1 MVNIN
6 EWLKI
11 SSYFAAYLWYTSTVR
26 ILIGTYIENQKQDDT
41 IFGSYIESRIKM
53 AKKQNIINIAVIA
66 HVDAGKSTLVD
77 AFLNQS
83 GVFRANEE
91 VVDCVMDSD
100 DIERERGITIY
111 SKNCS
116 VMHDD
121 VKINI
126 VDTPGH
132 ADFSSE
138 VERIMK
144 TVDTVILLVDSSEG
158 PMPQTRFVLKK
169 SLEQGLNPIL
179 LINKIDKRDARIDEV
194 VDEVY
199 ELFMDLNANDQQLDF
214 PILYGIARQGIVV
227 YDPADVAG
235 VEVQMGE
242 QKVEKHTEG
251 EKGKDITPLFE
262 TIIKHCEIYPDLR
275 EDSLQLQVSS
285 LGYDD
290 YIGRLGI
297 GRITKGTIKS
307 GQSVAVAKA
316 DGTLVQRKVNQV
328 FVYRGLKRTPVEE
341 AECGDIVVVA
351 GITDISIGETITLAS
366 DPQPMEM
373 IHIEPPTLSMNFM
386 VNKSPFAGKVGKFV
400 TSRHIKERLEK
411 ELEVNVGL
419 VVEETDSTDVF
430 KVSGRGELHL
440 SILIENMRREGY
452 ELAVSK
458 PEVIYQRD
466 EHGKKLEPMEE
477 VVISVPDEYSG
488 SVISKL
494 NVRKGMMRE
503 MAGENGYS
511 KLVYLVPTRGL
522 LGYRSEF
529 INDTRGEGTMVR
541 RFDCFEEYKG
551 EIPQRS
557 NGVAIAQEEGVAT
570 GYALFGIQERVQ
582 MFIDPGVKV
591 YEGMIVGM
599 NSRNDDMIVN
609 PCKAKKATN
618 MRAAGSDDAVKLSPS
633 RSFTLEE
640 ALEFI
645 NDDELVEVVPNDVR
659 IRKKVLNELE
669 RRRSGR

>member
-1 MVNIN
+1 MS
-6 EWLKI
+6 EK
-11 SSYFAAYLWYTSTVR
+11 
-26 ILIGTYIENQKQDDT
+26 QK
-41 IFGSYIESRIKM
+41 
-53 AKKQNIINIAVIA
+53 IINIAVIA

-83 GVFRANEE
+83 GVFRDNEA

-138 VERIMK
+138 VERIIK

-169 SLEQGLNPIL
+169 SLEQGINPIL
-179 LINKIDKRDARIDEV
+179 LINKIDKKDARIDEV

-199 ELFMDLNANDQQLDF
+199 ELFMDLEANDEQLDF

-227 YDPADVAG
+227 YDPEDVKGIEVEAG
-235 VEVQMGE
+235 ETKIKKSAKGMG
-242 QKVEKHTEG
+242 G
-251 EKGKDITPLFE
+251 LDITPLFE
-262 TIIKHCEIYPDLR
+262 TIIKHASPYPDLNN
-275 EDSLQLQVSS
+275 EPLQLQVSA
-285 LGYDD
+285 LAYDD

-297 GRITKGTIKS
+297 GRVTKGIIKAGS
-307 GQSVAVAKA
+307 TVAVAK
-316 DGTLVQRKVNQV
+316 DNGQIEQRKINQV
-328 FVYRGLKRTPVEE
+328 FVYRGLKRMAVDQAE
-341 AECGDIVVVA
+341 AGDIVVVS
-351 GITDISIGETITLAS
+351 GISDISIGETIC
-366 DPQPMEM
+366 DPADPDPLEM
-373 IHIEPPTLSMNFM
+373 IHIEEPTLSMYFM
-386 VNKSPFAGKVGKFV
+386 VNKSPFAGKVGKYV
-400 TSRHIKERLEK
+400 TSRHIRERLNK

-419 VVEETDSTDVF
+419 RVEETDSTDSF

-458 PEVIYQRD
+458 PEVIMRRG
-466 EHGKKLEPMEE
+466 ENNEVLEPYEE
-477 VVISVPDEYSG
+477 VVLSVPDEYSG

-494 NVRKGMMRE
+494 NVRKGIMQE
-503 MAGENGYS
+503 MKSENGFTR
-511 KLVYLVPTRGL
+511 LEYLVPTRGL

-541 RFDCFEEYKG
+541 RFARFDEYSG
-551 EIPQRS
+551 DIPQRT

-570 GYALFGIQERVQ
+570 PYAIFGISERVQ
-582 MFIDPGVKV
+582 MFIEPGTRV
-591 YEGMIVGM
+591 YEGMIIGM
-599 NSRNDDMIVN
+599 NARSDDMVVN

-618 MRAAGSDDAVKLSPS
+618 MRAAGSDDNIKLAPA
-633 RSFTLEE
+633 RTFTLEE

-645 NDDELVEVVPNDVR
+645 DDDELVEIVPDDIR
-659 IRKKVLNELE
+659 LRKKYLKELE
-669 RRRSGR
+669 RRRLGRKIKTEE

>member
-1 MVNIN
+1 MA
-6 EWLKI
+6 EK
-11 SSYFAAYLWYTSTVR
+11 
-26 ILIGTYIENQKQDDT
+26 QK
-41 IFGSYIESRIKM
+41 
-53 AKKQNIINIAVIA
+53 IINIAVIA

-116 VMHDD
+116 IMHDD

-158 PMPQTRFVLKK
+158 PMPQTRFVLSK

-179 LINKIDKRDARIDEV
+179 FINKLDKKDARIDEV

-199 ELFMDLNANDQQLDF
+199 ELFMDLNANDEQLDF
-214 PILYGIARQGIVV
+214 PILYGIARQGIAVREPE
-227 YDPADVAG
+227 DAAG
-235 VEVQMGE
+235 LSVEQGGV
-242 QKVEKHTEG
+242 KIKHTPTG
-251 EKGKDITPLFE
+251 YAGLDITPLFE
-262 TIIKHCEIYPDLR
+262 TIIDHCEVYPDLR
-275 EDSLQLQVSS
+275 EEPLQLQVST

-297 GRITKGTIKS
+297 GRVTKGTIKT
-307 GQSVAVAKA
+307 GQTVAVAKE
-316 DGTLVQRKVNQV
+316 DGSIVQRKINQV
-328 FVYRGLKRTPVEE
+328 FVYRGLKRMPVDE
-341 AECGDIVVVA
+341 AECGDIVVVS
-351 GITDISIGETITLAS
+351 GISDISIGETICDPAN
-366 DPQPMEM
+366 PQPMEM
-373 IHIEPPTLSMNFM
+373 IHIEEPTLSMNFM

-400 TSRHIKERLEK
+400 TSRHIRERLDK

-419 VVEETDSTDVF
+419 MVEETDSTDCF

-458 PEVIYQRD
+458 PEVIIHRD
-466 EHGKKLEPMEE
+466 ENGKKLEPVEE
-477 VVISVPDEYSG
+477 VVISVPDEYAG
-488 SVISKL
+488 TVISKL
-494 NVRKGMMRE
+494 NLRKGIMVQMS
-503 MAGENGYS
+503 GENGYS
-511 KLVYLVPTRGL
+511 KLEYHVPTRGL

-529 INDTRGEGTMVR
+529 INDTRGEGTMER
-541 RFDCFEEYKG
+541 RFLEFQPYKG
-551 EIPQRS
+551 EIFGRS
-557 NGVAIAQEEGVAT
+557 NGVVIAIEEGAAT
-570 GYALFGIQERVQ
+570 PYALDNISERAQ
-582 MFIDPGVKV
+582 MFIEPGTKV

-599 NSRNDDMIVN
+599 NSRGDDMEVN

-618 MRAAGSDDAVKLSPS
+618 MRAAGNDDAVKLAPP
-633 RSFTLEE
+633 RIFTLEE

-645 NDDELVEVVPNDVR
+645 EDDELVEITPDDIR
-659 IRKKVLNELE
+659 LRKKLLREIE
-669 RRRSGR
+669 RRRAGR

>member
-1 MVNIN
+1 MA
-6 EWLKI
+6 EK
-11 SSYFAAYLWYTSTVR
+11 
-26 ILIGTYIENQKQDDT
+26 QK
-41 IFGSYIESRIKM
+41 
-53 AKKQNIINIAVIA
+53 IINIAVIA

-83 GVFRANEE
+83 GVFRDNEQ
-91 VVDCVMDSD
+91 VVDCIMDSD

-116 VMHDD
+116 VMHND

-138 VERIMK
+138 VERIIK
-144 TVDTVILLVDSSEG
+144 TVDTVILLEDSREG

-169 SLEQGLNPIL
+169 SLEQGINPIL
-179 LINKIDKRDARIDEV
+179 LINKIDKKDARIEEV

-199 ELFMDLNANDQQLDF
+199 ELFMDLEANDTQLDF

-227 YDPADVAG
+227 YDPEDVKG
-235 VEVQMGE
+235 IEVEDGN
-242 QKVEKHTEG
+242 EKIKKSA
-251 EKGKDITPLFE
+251 KGMKGLDITPLFD
-262 TIIKHCEIYPDLR
+262 TIIKHADPYPDLN
-275 EDSLQLQVSS
+275 DQPLQLQISA
-285 LGYDD
+285 LAYDD

-297 GRITKGTIKS
+297 GRVTQGIVKAGS
-307 GQSVAVAKA
+307 VVAVAKG
-316 DGTLVQRKVNQV
+316 DGSIEQKKINQV
-328 FVYRGLKRTPVEE
+328 FVYRGLKRMAVDQ
-341 AECGDIVVVA
+341 AESGDIVVIS
-351 GITDISIGETITLAS
+351 GISDISIGETIC
-366 DPQPMEM
+366 DPADPMPLEM
-373 IHIEPPTLSMNFM
+373 IHIEEPTLSMYFM

-400 TSRHIKERLEK
+400 TSRHIKERLSK

-419 VVEETDSTDVF
+419 KVEETDSTDSF

-458 PEVIYQRD
+458 PEVIMRRGDKGQL
-466 EHGKKLEPMEE
+466 LEPLEE
-477 VVISVPDEYSG
+477 VVLSVPDEYTG

-494 NVRKGMMRE
+494 NLRKGLMQE
-503 MAGENGYS
+503 MKSENGFTR
-511 KLVYLVPTRGL
+511 LEYLVPTRGL

-541 RFDCFEEYKG
+541 RLSHFGEFVG
-551 EIPQRS
+551 EIPQRT

-570 GYALFGIQERVQ
+570 PYAIFNISERVQ
-582 MFIDPGVKV
+582 MFIEPGTRV
-591 YEGMIVGM
+591 YEGMIIGM
-599 NSRNDDMIVN
+599 NARSDDMVVN

-618 MRAAGSDDAVKLSPS
+618 MRAAGSDDNIKLAPAKT
-633 RSFTLEE
+633 FTLEE

-645 NDDELVEVVPNDVR
+645 NDDELVEIVPDDIR
-659 IRKKVLNELE
+659 LRKKYLKELE
-669 RRRSGR
+669 RRRLGRKVKTE

>member
-1 MVNIN
+1 MA
-6 EWLKI
+6 EH
-11 SSYFAAYLWYTSTVR
+11 
-26 ILIGTYIENQKQDDT
+26 QK
-41 IFGSYIESRIKM
+41 
-53 AKKQNIINIAVIA
+53 IINIAVIA

-77 AFLNQS
+77 AFLAQ
-83 GVFRANEE
+83 GGIFRENEE
-91 VVDCVMDSD
+91 MADCVMDSD

-116 VMHDD
+116 VMHDG

-179 LINKIDKRDARIDEV
+179 LINKIDKKDARIDEV

-199 ELFMDLNANDQQLDF
+199 ELFMDLDANDEQLDF

-227 YDPADVAG
+227 RDPAEVAG
-235 VEVQMGE
+235 IEIGSGDA
-242 QKVEKHTEG
+242 KVKKSAAGQNGMT
-251 EKGKDITPLFE
+251 IAPLFE
-262 TIIKHCEIYPDLR
+262 TIIDHVQAYPDL
-275 EDSLQLQVSS
+275 EDEPLQFQVST

-297 GRITKGTIKS
+297 GRITKGKIRT
-307 GQSVAVAKA
+307 GQVVAVAKG
-316 DGTLVQRKVNQV
+316 DGTIVQRKINQV
-328 FVYRGLKRTPVEE
+328 FVYRGMKRTLVEE
-341 AECGDIVVVA
+341 AVSGDIVVVS
-351 GITDISIGETITLAS
+351 GIADISIGETICDPA

-373 IHIEPPTLSMNFM
+373 IHIEEPTLSMNFM
-386 VNKSPFAGKVGKFV
+386 VNKSPFAGKSGKYV

-419 VVEETDSTDVF
+419 LVEETDSTDSF

-458 PEVIYQRD
+458 PEVIMHRD
-466 EHGKKLEPMEE
+466 ENGKKLEPIEE
-477 VVISVPDEYSG
+477 VVISVPDEYAG
-488 SVISKL
+488 TVISKL
-494 NVRKGMMRE
+494 NLRKGLMKQMS
-503 MAGENGYS
+503 GENGYS
-511 KLVYLVPTRGL
+511 RLEYLVPTRGL

-529 INDTRGEGTMVR
+529 INDTRGEGSMVR
-541 RFDCFEEYKG
+541 RFDCFDEYKG
-551 EIPQRS
+551 EIPQRT
-557 NGVAIAQEEGVAT
+557 NGVAIAQEEGTCT
-570 GYALFGIQERVQ
+570 GYALFNIQERVQ
-582 MFIDPGVKV
+582 MFVEPGVKV

-599 NSRNDDMIVN
+599 NSRNDDMVVN

-618 MRAAGSDDAVKLSPS
+618 MRAAGSDDAIKLTPA
-633 RSFTLEE
+633 RIFTLEE

-645 NDDELVEVVPNDVR
+645 NDDELVEITPDDIR
-659 IRKKVLNELE
+659 LRKKLLHELE
-669 RRRSGR
+669 RRRSGRY

>member
-1 MVNIN
+1 MSKH
-6 EWLKI
+6 EK
-11 SSYFAAYLWYTSTVR
+11 
-26 ILIGTYIENQKQDDT
+26 
-41 IFGSYIESRIKM
+41 
-53 AKKQNIINIAVIA
+53 IINIAVIA

-83 GVFRANEE
+83 GVFRENQQ

-116 VMHDD
+116 VMHGDT
-121 VKINI
+121 KINI

-138 VERIMK
+138 VERIIK

-179 LINKIDKRDARIDEV
+179 LINKIDKKDARIDEV

-199 ELFMDLNANDQQLDF
+199 ELFMDLDASDEQLDF

-227 YDPADVAG
+227 RDPADCAG
-235 VEVQMGE
+235 LEVQQGE
-242 QKVEKHTEG
+242 QKIKKSA
-251 EKGKDITPLFE
+251 KGMNGLDITPLFE
-262 TIIKHCEIYPDLR
+262 TIIEHCQPYPDKD
-275 EDSLQLQVSS
+275 EEPLQLQISA
-285 LGYDD
+285 LAYDD

-297 GRITKGTIKS
+297 GRITS
-307 GQSVAVAKA
+307 
-316 DGTLVQRKVNQV
+316 GTLREAQTVSVTGEDLQPRDRKVNQV
-328 FVYRGLKRTPVEE
+328 FVYRGLKRMPVEE
-341 AECGDIVVVA
+341 ARSGDIVVVS
-351 GITDISIGETITLAS
+351 GISDISIGETICAQGHS
-366 DPQPMEM
+366 DPLPM
-373 IHIEPPTLSMNFM
+373 ISIEEPTLSMYFM

-400 TSRHIKERLEK
+400 TSRHIRERLKK

-419 VVEETDSTDVF
+419 RVEETDSTDSF

-458 PEVIYQRD
+458 PEVIMRKD
-466 EHGKKLEPMEE
+466 ENGKSLEPYEE
-477 VVISVPDEYSG
+477 VVIDVPDEYSG

-494 NVRKGMMRE
+494 NIRKGVMQQMRS
-503 MAGENGYS
+503 ENGYTR
-511 KLVYLVPTRGL
+511 LTYLAPTRGL

-541 RFDCFEEYKG
+541 RFDRFDQFAG
-551 EIPQRS
+551 EIPQRI
-557 NGVAIAQEEGVAT
+557 NGVAIAQEEGVT
-570 GYALFGIQERVQ
+570 TPYAIFNIAERVQ
-582 MFIDPGVKV
+582 MFVEPGTHV

-599 NSRNDDMIVN
+599 NARSDDMVVN

-618 MRAAGSDDAVKLSPS
+618 MRAAGSDENIKLSPA
-633 RSFTLEE
+633 RTFTLEE

-645 NDDELVEVVPNDVR
+645 DDDELVEIVPDDIR
-659 IRKKVLNELE
+659 LRKKILSELD
-669 RRRSGR
+669 RRRQARKTRNG

>member
-1 MVNIN
+1 MS
-6 EWLKI
+6 EK
-11 SSYFAAYLWYTSTVR
+11 
-26 ILIGTYIENQKQDDT
+26 QK
-41 IFGSYIESRIKM
+41 
-53 AKKQNIINIAVIA
+53 IINIAVIA

-83 GVFRANEE
+83 GVFRDNEQ

-116 VMHDD
+116 VMHVD

-138 VERIMK
+138 VERIIK

-169 SLEQGLNPIL
+169 SLEQGINPIL
-179 LINKIDKRDARIDEV
+179 LINKIDKKDARIDEV

-199 ELFMDLNANDQQLDF
+199 ELFMDLEANDQQLDF

-227 YDPADVAG
+227 YDPEDIRDIHVENNDVKIKKSA
-235 VEVQMGE
+235 
-242 QKVEKHTEG
+242 
-251 EKGKDITPLFE
+251 KGMNGLDITPLFD
-262 TIIKHCEIYPDLR
+262 TIINHVAPYPDYND
-275 EDSLQLQVSS
+275 EPLQLQISA
-285 LGYDD
+285 LAYDD

-297 GRITKGTIKS
+297 GRVTKGIVKAGST
-307 GQSVAVAKA
+307 VAVARG
-316 DGTLVQRKVNQV
+316 DGSIEQRKINQV
-328 FVYRGLKRTPVEE
+328 FVYRGLKRMAVDQ
-341 AECGDIVVVA
+341 AESGDIVVVS
-351 GITDISIGETITLAS
+351 GIADISIGETIC
-366 DPQPMEM
+366 DPEAPDPLEM
-373 IHIEPPTLSMNFM
+373 IQIEEPTLSMYFM

-400 TSRHIKERLEK
+400 TSRHIRERLNK

-419 VVEETDSTDVF
+419 KVEETDSTDSF

-458 PEVIYQRD
+458 PEVIMRRD
-466 EHGKKLEPMEE
+466 EAGKVLEPVEE
-477 VVISVPDEYSG
+477 VVLSVPDEYSG

-494 NVRKGMMRE
+494 NVRKGMMQE
-503 MAGENGYS
+503 MKSENGFTR
-511 KLVYLVPTRGL
+511 LEYLVPTRGL

-541 RFDCFEEYKG
+541 RFARFDHYMG
-551 EIPQRS
+551 DIPGRV

-570 GYALFGIQERVQ
+570 PYAIFNISERVQ
-582 MFIDPGVKV
+582 MFIEPGTHV
-591 YEGMIVGM
+591 YEGMIIGM
-599 NSRNDDMIVN
+599 NARSDDMVVN
-609 PCKAKKATN
+609 PCKAKKASN
-618 MRAAGSDDAVKLSPS
+618 MRAAGSDENIKLAPA
-633 RSFTLEE
+633 RVFTLEE

-645 NDDELVEVVPNDVR
+645 DDDELVEIVPDDIR
-659 IRKKVLNELE
+659 LRKKYLKELE
-669 RRRSGR
+669 RRRLGKKIKTEE

>member
-1 MVNIN
+1 MS
-6 EWLKI
+6 EK
-11 SSYFAAYLWYTSTVR
+11 
-26 ILIGTYIENQKQDDT
+26 QK
-41 IFGSYIESRIKM
+41 
-53 AKKQNIINIAVIA
+53 IINIAVIA

-91 VVDCVMDSD
+91 IVDCVMDSD

-116 VMHDD
+116 VMHND

-179 LINKIDKRDARIDEV
+179 FINKLDKKDARIDEV

-199 ELFMDLNANDQQLDF
+199 ELFMDLEANDEQLDF
-214 PILYGIARQGIVV
+214 PILYGIARQGIAVR
-227 YDPADVAG
+227 DPQDVLG
-235 VEVQMGE
+235 MEIG
-242 QKVEKHTEG
+242 EG
-251 EKGKDITPLFE
+251 ENKIKKSPTGYGGLTLEPLFE
-262 TIIKHCEIYPDLR
+262 TIIEHVQPYPDKN
-275 EDSLQLQVSS
+275 EEPLQLQVST
-285 LGYDD
+285 LAYDD

-297 GRITKGTIKS
+297 GRITQGTLKE
-307 GQSVAVAKA
+307 GQTVGVAKE
-316 DGTLVQRKVNQV
+316 DGTVVQRKVNQV
-328 FVYRGLKRTPVEE
+328 FVYRGLKRMAVEQAE
-341 AECGDIVVVA
+341 AGDIVVIS
-351 GITDISIGETITLAS
+351 GISDISIGETITDLQN
-366 DPQPMEM
+366 PQPMEM
-373 IHIEPPTLSMNFM
+373 IHIEEPTLSMNFM
-386 VNKSPFAGKVGKFV
+386 VNSSPFAGKVGKYV
-400 TSRHIKERLEK
+400 TSRHIRERLNK

-419 VVEETDSTDVF
+419 VVEETDSTDCF

-458 PEVIYQRD
+458 PQVICHRG
-466 EHGKKLEPMEE
+466 EHGQTQEPIEE
-477 VVISVPDEYSG
+477 VVISVPDEYAG
-488 SVISKL
+488 TVINKL
-494 NVRKGMMRE
+494 NIRKGMMRQ
-503 MAGENGYS
+503 MSGENGYS
-511 KLVYLVPTRGL
+511 RLEYLVPTRGL

-541 RFDCFEEYKG
+541 RFECFDDWKG
-551 EIPQRS
+551 DIPQRT
-557 NGVAIAQEEGVAT
+557 NGVAIAQEEGVCT
-570 GYALFGIQERVQ
+570 PYALNTISERVQ
-582 MFIDPGVKV
+582 MFVEPGTKV

-599 NSRNDDMIVN
+599 NSRNDDMVVN

-618 MRAAGSDDAVKLSPS
+618 MRAAGTDDAVKLPPA
-633 RSFTLEE
+633 RIFTLEE

-645 NDDELVEVVPNDVR
+645 DDDELVEIVPDDIR
-659 IRKKVLNELE
+659 IRKRLLKELE
-669 RRRSGR
+669 RRRSGRVYE

>member
-1 MVNIN
+1 MA
-6 EWLKI
+6 EK
-11 SSYFAAYLWYTSTVR
+11 
-26 ILIGTYIENQKQDDT
+26 QK
-41 IFGSYIESRIKM
+41 
-53 AKKQNIINIAVIA
+53 IINIAVIA

-83 GVFRANEE
+83 GVFRDNEQ
-91 VVDCVMDSD
+91 VVDCIMDSD

-116 VMHDD
+116 VMHGD

-138 VERIMK
+138 VERIIK

-169 SLEQGLNPIL
+169 SLEQGINPIL
-179 LINKIDKRDARIDEV
+179 LINKIDKKDARIDEV

-199 ELFMDLNANDQQLDF
+199 ELFMDLEANDEQLDF

-227 YDPADVAG
+227 YDPDDVKG
-235 VEVQMGE
+235 ISVE
-242 QKVEKHTEG
+242 EG
-251 EKGKDITPLFE
+251 DTKIKKSAKGMQGLDITPLFD
-262 TIIKHCEIYPDLR
+262 TIIKHTQPYPDR
-275 EDSLQLQVSS
+275 NAEPLQLQISA

-297 GRITKGTIKS
+297 GRITKGVIKAGS
-307 GQSVAVAKA
+307 TVAVAKG
-316 DGTLVQRKVNQV
+316 DGQIEQKKINQV
-328 FVYRGLKRTPVEE
+328 FVYRGLKRMAVDQAE
-341 AECGDIVVVA
+341 AGDIVVIS
-351 GITDISIGETITLAS
+351 GIADISIGETICDPA
-366 DPQPMEM
+366 DPQPLEM
-373 IHIEPPTLSMNFM
+373 IHIEEPTLSMYFM
-386 VNKSPFAGKVGKFV
+386 VNKSPFAGKSGKFV
-400 TSRHIKERLEK
+400 TSRHIRERLNK

-419 VVEETDSTDVF
+419 KVEETDSTDSF

-458 PEVIYQRD
+458 PEVIMRRGDHNQVQ
-466 EHGKKLEPMEE
+466 EPIEE
-477 VVISVPDEYSG
+477 VVLSVPDEYSG

-494 NVRKGMMRE
+494 NVRKGMMQE
-503 MAGENGYS
+503 MHSENGFTH
-511 KLVYLVPTRGL
+511 LEYLVPTRGL

-541 RFDCFEEYKG
+541 RFAKFDDYVG
-551 EIPQRS
+551 EIPQRT

-570 GYALFGIQERVQ
+570 PYAIFNISERVQ
-582 MFIDPGVKV
+582 MFIEPGAKV
-591 YEGMIVGM
+591 YEGMIIGM
-599 NSRNDDMIVN
+599 NARSDDMVVN

-618 MRAAGSDDAVKLSPS
+618 MRAAGSDDNIKLAPA
-633 RSFTLEE
+633 RTFTLEE

-645 NDDELVEVVPNDVR
+645 DDDELVEIVPDDIR
-659 IRKKVLNELE
+659 LRKKYLKELE
-669 RRRSGR
+669 RRRSGRKIKQED

>member
-1 MVNIN
+1 M
-6 EWLKI
+6 
-11 SSYFAAYLWYTSTVR
+11 S
-26 ILIGTYIENQKQDDT
+26 KQ
-41 IFGSYIESRIKM
+41 
-53 AKKQNIINIAVIA
+53 QNIINIAVIA

-83 GVFRANEE
+83 GVFRENQQ

-116 VMHDD
+116 VMYGDT
-121 VKINI
+121 KINI

-138 VERIMK
+138 VERIIK

-169 SLEQGLNPIL
+169 SLEQGINPIL
-179 LINKIDKRDARIDEV
+179 LINKIDKKDARIDEV

-199 ELFMDLNANDQQLDF
+199 ELFMDLEANDEQLDF

-227 YDPADVAG
+227 RDPAEVAG
-235 VEVQMGE
+235 LSVESGAGQMDN
-242 QKVEKHTEG
+242 EG
-251 EKGKDITPLFE
+251 RPMKIKKSAKGMNGLDITPLFE
-262 TIIKHCEIYPDLR
+262 TIIEHCSPYPDR
-275 EDSLQLQVSS
+275 NEEPLQLQISA
-285 LGYDD
+285 LAYDD

-297 GRITKGTIKS
+297 GRVTRGRIREAS
-307 GQSVAVAKA
+307 VVSVAG
-316 DGTLVQRKVNQV
+316 DGGEVRERKINQV
-328 FVYRGLKRTPVEE
+328 FVYRGLKRMPVEE
-341 AECGDIVVVA
+341 AESGDIVVVS
-351 GITDISIGETITLAS
+351 GISDISIGETICEQGQA
-366 DPQPMEM
+366 DPLPM
-373 IHIEPPTLSMNFM
+373 ISIEEPTLSMYFM
-386 VNKSPFAGKVGKFV
+386 VNKSPFAGKAGKFV
-400 TSRHIKERLEK
+400 TSRHIRERLMK

-419 VVEETDSTDVF
+419 RVEETDSTDSF

-458 PEVIYQRD
+458 PEVIMRKD
-466 EHGKKLEPMEE
+466 ENGRTLEPVEE
-477 VVISVPDEYSG
+477 VVIDVPDEYSG

-494 NVRKGMMRE
+494 NVRKGMMQQMRS
-503 MAGENGYS
+503 ENGYTR
-511 KLVYLVPTRGL
+511 LEYLAPTRGL

-541 RFDCFEEYKG
+541 RFEKFDVFAG
-551 EIPQRS
+551 EIPQRI
-557 NGVAIAQEEGVAT
+557 NGVAIAQEEGVT
-570 GYALFGIQERVQ
+570 TPYAIFNIAERVQ
-582 MFIDPGVKV
+582 MFVEPGTHV

-599 NSRNDDMIVN
+599 NARSDDMVVN

-618 MRAAGSDDAVKLSPS
+618 MRAAGSDENIKLAPA
-633 RSFTLEE
+633 RVFTLEE

-645 NDDELVEVVPNDVR
+645 DDDELVEIVPGDIR
-659 IRKKVLNELE
+659 LRKKILSELDRRRAARKE
-669 RRRSGR
+669 RR

>member
-1 MVNIN
+1 MA
-6 EWLKI
+6 EK
-11 SSYFAAYLWYTSTVR
+11 
-26 ILIGTYIENQKQDDT
+26 QK
-41 IFGSYIESRIKM
+41 
-53 AKKQNIINIAVIA
+53 IINIAVIA

-83 GVFRANEE
+83 GVFRDNEQ
-91 VVDCVMDSD
+91 VVDCIMDSD

-116 VMHDD
+116 VMHGD

-138 VERIMK
+138 VERIIK

-169 SLEQGLNPIL
+169 SLEQGINPIL
-179 LINKIDKRDARIDEV
+179 LINKIDKKDARIDEV

-199 ELFMDLNANDQQLDF
+199 ELFMDLEANDEQLDF

-227 YDPADVAG
+227 YDPDDVKG
-235 VEVQMGE
+235 ISVE
-242 QKVEKHTEG
+242 EG
-251 EKGKDITPLFE
+251 DAKIKKSAKGMQGLDITPLFD
-262 TIIKHCEIYPDLR
+262 TIIKHTQPYPDR
-275 EDSLQLQVSS
+275 NAEPLQLQISA

-297 GRITKGTIKS
+297 GRITKGVIKAGS
-307 GQSVAVAKA
+307 TVAVAKG
-316 DGTLVQRKVNQV
+316 DGQIEQKKINQV
-328 FVYRGLKRTPVEE
+328 FVYRGLKRMAVDQAE
-341 AECGDIVVVA
+341 AGDIVVIS
-351 GITDISIGETITLAS
+351 GIADISIGETICDPA
-366 DPQPMEM
+366 DPQPLEM
-373 IHIEPPTLSMNFM
+373 IHIEEPTLSMYFM
-386 VNKSPFAGKVGKFV
+386 VNKSPFAGKSGKFV
-400 TSRHIKERLEK
+400 TSRHIRERLNK

-419 VVEETDSTDVF
+419 KVEETDSTDSF

-458 PEVIYQRD
+458 PEVIMRRGDHNQVQ
-466 EHGKKLEPMEE
+466 EPIEE
-477 VVISVPDEYSG
+477 VVLSVPDEYSG

-494 NVRKGMMRE
+494 NVRKGMMQE
-503 MAGENGYS
+503 MHSENGFTH
-511 KLVYLVPTRGL
+511 LEYLVPTRGL

-541 RFDCFEEYKG
+541 RFAKFDDYVG
-551 EIPQRS
+551 EIPQRT

-570 GYALFGIQERVQ
+570 PYAIFNISERVQ
-582 MFIDPGVKV
+582 MFIEPGTKV
-591 YEGMIVGM
+591 YEGMIIGM
-599 NSRNDDMIVN
+599 NTRSDDMVVN

-618 MRAAGSDDAVKLSPS
+618 MRAAGSDDNIKLAPA
-633 RSFTLEE
+633 RTFTLEE

-645 NDDELVEVVPNDVR
+645 DDDELVEIVPDDIR
-659 IRKKVLNELE
+659 LRKKYLKELE
-669 RRRSGR
+669 RRRSGRKIKQED